1 MVPIKFRYFR
11 VFLLS
16 MRQGGHDDDPHT
28 PTKARPKPLHLSSS
42 GKKRLLEEIEGDNGE
57 AEVSGIKTCR
67 F

>member
-1 MVPIKFRYFR
+1 
-11 VFLLS
+11 